1 VRSVHYTDR
10 DGKTTDYVLD
20 FQYTYDL
27 VVFFPYNSVELTGRA
42 KDELAALGRALQS
55 PQLRPY
61 RYMIAGHTDSV
72 GSPEYNR
79 DLSIRRAEVVARY
92 LLDNFDIDPRR
103 LVSTG
108 WGATEPRD
116 PQNPD
121 SGVNRRVEVVMIVD
135 PAMAP
140 AAYEGAPPFRS
151 GPPPAAYQGAPPFR
165 SGPPP
170 ERLGTSGPCD
180 PNAVRENAGRP
191 GTLDDFE
198 GCDGRFDQPMP
209 APETMA
215 RPPMTGGPMMGRP
228 PIGARGGA
236 MLPPMGAPGRRLP
249 GASGPAAASGPPAIV
264 GPGGSEAA
272 PRMGIPS
279 GPTQAPGSAA
289 PPQMPGTPPAP
300 AMLNGPTQNNPAE
313 PSTAAPP
320 TKAAE
325 GGNISEGEPKLVDEK
340 GPEPPPR

>member
-1 VRSVHYTDR
+1 MTVRIQGVECPRLCLLATGMALAIVFATPAGAQNANDIIRSLAPIAPSSYGPGSKIAPPKDTLPPDYGPRAHRPGKHPQTAYPDRAYPPIYMPGPKVRSVHYSDR
-10 DGKTTDYVLD
+10 DGRTTDYMLD

-27 VVFFPYNSVELTGRA
+27 VVNFPYNSVELTGRA
-42 KDELAALGRALQS
+42 KGQLAALGRALQS

-79 DLSIRRAEVVARY
+79 ELSIHRAEVVSRY
-92 LLDNFDIDPRR
+92 LLDHFDIDPRR

-140 AAYEGAPPFRS
+140 AAHE
-151 GPPPAAYQGAPPFR
+151 GAPPFR

-170 ERLGTSGPCD
+170 ERLGASGPCD
-180 PNAVRENAGRP
+180 PNAVRQNAGRP

-198 GCDGRFDQPMP
+198 GCDGRFD
-209 APETMA
+209 A
-215 RPPMTGGPMMGRP
+215 
-228 PIGARGGA
+228 
-236 MLPPMGAPGRRLP
+236 
-249 GASGPAAASGPPAIV
+249 
-264 GPGGSEAA
+264 
-272 PRMGIPS
+272 
-279 GPTQAPGSAA
+279 
-289 PPQMPGTPPAP
+289 
-300 AMLNGPTQNNPAE
+300 
-313 PSTAAPP
+313 
-320 TKAAE
+320 
-325 GGNISEGEPKLVDEK
+325 
-340 GPEPPPR
+340 PPPR